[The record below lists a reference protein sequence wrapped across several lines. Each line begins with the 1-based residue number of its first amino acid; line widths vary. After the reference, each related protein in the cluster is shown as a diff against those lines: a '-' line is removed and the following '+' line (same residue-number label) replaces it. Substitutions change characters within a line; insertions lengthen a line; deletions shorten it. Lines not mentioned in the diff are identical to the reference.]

1 MSIGTLFPLKSF
13 RWFCEQSVHWTYI
26 RLKMISWLVI
36 SDMKSHEHISECYV
50 GCQDFDNLNLYLF
63 ITQSYWMALDDWFEW
78 TAFIILLWCNLA
90 KERPVYCLRRK
101 IMEERKS
108 YRMTW
113 KWIND
118 DRTWI
123 LRSNIILE
131 GTVYGLQDRKLEAVM
146 KKNGT
151 HVTAC

>member
-1 MSIGTLFPLKSF
+1 
-13 RWFCEQSVHWTYI
+13 
-26 RLKMISWLVI
+26 
-36 SDMKSHEHISECYV
+36 
-50 GCQDFDNLNLYLF
+50 
-63 ITQSYWMALDDWFEW
+63 
-78 TAFIILLWCNLA
+78 
-90 KERPVYCLRRK
+90 
-101 IMEERKS
+101 
-108 YRMTW
+108 MTW

-118 DRTWI
+118 DRTCI